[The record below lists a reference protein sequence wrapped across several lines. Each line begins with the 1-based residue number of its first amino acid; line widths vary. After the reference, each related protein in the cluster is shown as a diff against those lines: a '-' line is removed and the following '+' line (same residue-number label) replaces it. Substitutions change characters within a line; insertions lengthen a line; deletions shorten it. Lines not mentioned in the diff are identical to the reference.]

1 MKVWQNVTRATL
13 LATLI
18 GTASI
23 TAQAQVAG
31 TQPLTVTVQQSQALL
46 QGWSAKKSILGKAVY
61 NDKNEKIG
69 SILDLVISPDTTV
82 SAAIISTGG
91 FLGVATHDVAVPIGS
106 LDIRNGN
113 FYLAGA
119 TKQALKDT
127 PEFQYSKVQAPRS
140 RERFKPSN

>member
-1 MKVWQNVTRATL
+1 MKIWQTVT

-23 TAQAQVAG
+23 SAQAQVAG
-31 TQPLTVTVQQSQALL
+31 TQPLSVTVQQSQALL
-46 QGWSAKKSILGKAVY
+46 QGWSTKKSVLGKEVY
-61 NDKNEKIG
+61 NDNNEKIG
-69 SILDLVISPDTTV
+69 FIIDLVISPDTTV
-82 SAAIISTGG
+82 SAAIIATGG

-119 TKQALKDT
+119 TKEALKDT
-127 PEFQYSKVQAPRS
+127 PEFQYNKVQTPAKPR
-140 RERFKPSN
+140 KIQAQ

>member
-1 MKVWQNVTRATL
+1 MKIWQSVTV
-13 LATLI
+13 ATLI
-18 GTASI
+18 GAASI
-23 TAQAQVAG
+23 GAHAQVAG
-31 TQPLTVTVQQSQALL
+31 TQPLSVTVQQSQALL

-82 SAAIISTGG
+82 SAAVISTGG

-119 TKQALKDT
+119 TKEALKDT
-127 PEFQYSKVQAPRS
+127 PEFQYSKVETPPKPRKIQAQ
-140 RERFKPSN
+140 

>member
-1 MKVWQNVTRATL
+1 MKIWKNMM
-13 LATLI
+13 LAAVI
-18 GTASI
+18 GAASMG
-23 TAQAQVAG
+23 AQAQVAG
-31 TQPLTVTVQQSQALL
+31 TQPLSVTVQQSQALL

-82 SAAIISTGG
+82 SAAIIATGG

-119 TKQALKDT
+119 TKDALKNT
-127 PEFQYSKVQAPRS
+127 PEFEYSKVQTPAKPR
-140 RERFKPSN
+140 KIQAQ

>member
-1 MKVWQNVTRATL
+1 MKTSHQIAL
-13 LATLI
+13 SLAI

-31 TQPLTVTVQQSQALL
+31 TQPLSVTVQQSQALL
-46 QGWSAKKSILGKAVY
+46 QGWSAKKGILGKAVY

-69 SILDLVISPDTTV
+69 SIKDLVITTDATV
-82 SAAIISTGG
+82 SAAVIAAGG
-91 FLGVATHDVAVPIGS
+91 FLGVATHDVAVPIAS
-106 LDIRNGN
+106 LENRNGN

-127 PEFQYSKVQAPRS
+127 PEFEYSKVQTPP
-140 RERFKPSN
+140 KPKKLKAE

>member
-1 MKVWQNVTRATL
+1 MKIWHSVTV
-13 LATLI
+13 ATLI
-18 GTASI
+18 GAASI
-23 TAQAQVAG
+23 GAQAQVAG
-31 TQPLTVTVQQSQALL
+31 TQPLSVTVQQSQALL

-82 SAAIISTGG
+82 SAAVISTGG
-91 FLGVATHDVAVPIGS
+91 FLGVATHDVAVPIAA

-119 TKQALKDT
+119 TKDALKAT
-127 PEFQYSKVQAPRS
+127 PAFEYNKIQSPPKPRQI
-140 RERFKPSN
+140 KTQ

>member
-1 MKVWQNVTRATL
+1 MKIWNKLT

-18 GTASI
+18 GAASI
-23 TAQAQVAG
+23 SAQAQVAG
-31 TQPLTVTVQQSQALL
+31 AQPLSVTVQQSQALL

-82 SAAIISTGG
+82 SAAIIATGG

-119 TKQALKDT
+119 TKEALKAT
-127 PEFQYSKVQAPRS
+127 PEFQYNKVQSAP
-140 RERFKPSN
+140 KPRKIQANN

>member
-1 MKVWQNVTRATL
+1 MKIWQTVT

-23 TAQAQVAG
+23 SAQAQVAG
-31 TQPLTVTVQQSQALL
+31 TQPLSVTVQQSQALL
-46 QGWSAKKSILGKAVY
+46 QGWSTKKSVLGKEVY
-61 NDKNEKIG
+61 NDNNEKIG
-69 SILDLVISPDTTV
+69 FIIDLVISPDTTV
-82 SAAIISTGG
+82 SAAIIATGG

-119 TKQALKDT
+119 TKEALKDT
-127 PEFQYSKVQAPRS
+127 PEFEYNKVQTPPKPR
-140 RERFKPSN
+140 KIQAQ

>member
-1 MKVWQNVTRATL
+1 MRNQYENLEKSDTCSLDWRGKYQC
-13 LATLI
+13 
-18 GTASI
+18 AS
-23 TAQAQVAG
+23 ASGRRPAADRDG
-31 TQPLTVTVQQSQALL
+31 PTVT
-46 QGWSAKKSILGKAVY
+46 SAKKSVLGKEVY

-82 SAAIISTGG
+82 SAAIIATGG

-119 TKQALKDT
+119 TKEALKDT
-127 PEFQYSKVQAPRS
+127 PEFQYSKVQAPP
-140 RERFKPSN
+140 KPRKIQAQQL

>member
-1 MKVWQNVTRATL
+1 MKIWKKVT
-13 LATLI
+13 LAALI
-18 GTASI
+18 GAASI
-23 TAQAQVAG
+23 SVQAQVAG
-31 TQPLTVTVQQSQALL
+31 AQPLTVTVQQSQALL
-46 QGWSAKKSILGKAVY
+46 QGWSAKKSVLGKEVY

-82 SAAIISTGG
+82 SAAIIATGG

-119 TKQALKDT
+119 TKEALKDT
-127 PEFQYSKVQAPRS
+127 PEFQYSKVQAPP
-140 RERFKPSN
+140 KPRKIQAQQL

>member
-127 PEFQYSKVQAPRS
+127 PEFQYSKVQAPP
-140 RERFKPSN
+140 KPRKIQAQ